1 MSPYQLVFGKSCHL
15 PVELEHSSYWAVRQM
30 NADFIKADKE
40 RKLHLNLLEEF
51 RNEAYANSSIYKER
65 LKAYRD
71 RMIEKRELYP
81 GDVVLL
87 FNHKLR
93 FFPGKLKSKWSG
105 PFTVKEVMSNG
116 TMELIGPDGSTF
128 KSNGQNLKKFYTKEQ
143 QDEVFVVALIE

>member
-15 PVELEHSSYWAVRQM
+15 PVELKHSSYWAVRQV
-30 NADFIKADKE
+30 NADFIKAGKE

-65 LKAYRD
+65 VKAYHD
-71 RMIEKRELYP
+71 KMIEKREFQP
-81 GDVVLL
+81 GEAVLL

-105 PFTVKEVMSNG
+105 PFTIKSVMNNG
-116 TMELIGPDGSTF
+116 TMELIAPDGSTF
-128 KSNGQNLKKFYTKEQ
+128 KANGQNIKKFYTEEQ
-143 QDEVFVVALIE
+143 QDEVFVVALIK